1 MFVDCCRWWTR
12 IHLLDARSFCVHKQR
27 ERFCSLLTI
36 HSFQLCILILKA
48 ISSCVWS
55 WNSAQVV
62 TFIRYDNGSLA
73 NISLSRQQGEIG
85 NKFFFFF
92 LQKVLVILGCL
103 LSPGYKSKDPQV
115 FHYILSLL
123 AGSMQLRS
131 SLPLSTYIWWVW
143 FTVT

>member
-1 MFVDCCRWWTR
+1 
-12 IHLLDARSFCVHKQR
+12 
-27 ERFCSLLTI
+27 
-36 HSFQLCILILKA
+36 
-48 ISSCVWS
+48 
-55 WNSAQVV
+55 VV

-85 NKFFFFF
+85 NKFFFFFF

-131 SLPLSTYIWWVW
+131 SLPLSTYI
-143 FTVT
+143 

>member
-1 MFVDCCRWWTR
+1 
-12 IHLLDARSFCVHKQR
+12 
-27 ERFCSLLTI
+27 
-36 HSFQLCILILKA
+36 
-48 ISSCVWS
+48 
-55 WNSAQVV
+55 VV
-62 TFIRYDNGSLA
+62 TFIHYDNGSLA

-85 NKFFFFF
+85 NKIFFFFFF

-131 SLPLSTYIWWVW
+131 SLPLSTYI
-143 FTVT
+143 